1 MQFLVIRRI
10 QKGEGGVCDLEK
22 GQGAASRAA
31 GGLEETQP
39 QVGKRVPEERGSS
52 LQDKRK
58 K

>member
-1 MQFLVIRRI
+1 M
-10 QKGEGGVCDLEK
+10 CDLEK

-39 QVGKRVPEERGSS
+39 QVGKRVPEERGGS